1 MTSLRQRSTRTGI
14 AATAIA
20 LLAATVPTGFAAAD
34 EAGDCLAAGNVW
46 VVVQDDSGEFEGCAT
61 EFATGFDALTSVGVA
76 FEALDGFVSTIGGE
90 PSTPGPE
97 DWWSYWSATPGD
109 DGTLT
114 WESYM
119 VGAADSRPVGGTVE
133 GWRLAH
139 SFDDAP
145 APSLQAV
152 ELPAASPTPAPSAT
166 ASPSTVPSVTPS
178 PSSTSAPSATAS
190 VPGLPST
197 GV

>member
-1 MTSLRQRSTRTGI
+1 MTSLRQRSSRTGI
-14 AATAIA
+14 AAAAIA
-20 LLAATVPTGFAAAD
+20 LLAATVPAGFAAAD

-46 VVVQDDSGEFEGCAT
+46 VVVQDDSGEFGGCAT
-61 EFATGFDALTSVGVA
+61 EFATGFDALTSAGVS
-76 FEALDGFVSTIGGE
+76 FEAPGGFISTIGGE
-90 PSTPGPE
+90 PATPGPE

-109 DGTLT
+109 DGALT

-139 SFDDAP
+139 SFSGDAP
-145 APSLQAV
+145 APSLPAV
-152 ELPAASPTPAPSAT
+152 GLPAASPTP
-166 ASPSTVPSVTPS
+166 
-178 PSSTSAPSATAS
+178 APSATAS